1 MSAKTPIRTVFDNS
15 NNATG
20 LAEFQSGEFVALS
33 HGGLGASLSIG
44 SAGQVLKVNSGASAL
59 EFGTVEAVFNIDG
72 MTDGTSITVADSD
85 QIAISDG
92 GTEKRINASQLKTY
106 VNTSFG
112 ITSLDIDGASDI
124 GAALTTSDLIIVDDG
139 AGGTNRKSALSRLV
153 TLMESEIDSIGGN
166 LSITGNLTVNG
177 TTTTVNSTTTT
188 VDDPI
193 FTLGGDTAPGS
204 DDNKDRGIEFRYH
217 TGSAAKIGFFGFD
230 DSTGKFTFIPD
241 ASNSSEVFSGTAG
254 TIVASTFEGDLTG
267 DVTGTIH
274 TAAQTNITSLGTLTT
289 LTVDDITINASTI
302 SDSGDLTLDV
312 GGDINIDAGGGD
324 IVLKDD
330 GTQFGGL
337 TNTSGNLIIKSG
349 STTAATFSGA
359 NTTLAGTVASGAITS
374 SGIIK
379 TDDTTE
385 ATSTTDGSLQTDGG
399 LSVAKDVVA
408 GDDVK
413 LLSDAAVLSFGAD
426 SDVSI
431 THVADTGILIN
442 SSREIQFNDSQESI
456 KSDGS
461 KLILKSN
468 NVSFSLP
475 TADGTDG
482 QVIKT
487 DGSGALSFGD
497 AASSGFVNSTI
508 TTTPGSVDF
517 DLTKANNTGSSET
530 PFQDLSDA
538 FTTVIRHVYDL
549 VEPKGASTSN
559 NVDLGS
565 SESHLGA

>member
-217 TGSAAKIGFFGFD
+217 
-230 DSTGKFTFIPD
+230 
-241 ASNSSEVFSGTAG
+241 
-254 TIVASTFEGDLTG
+254 
-267 DVTGTIH
+267 
-274 TAAQTNITSLGTLTT
+274 
-289 LTVDDITINASTI
+289 
-302 SDSGDLTLDV
+302 
-312 GGDINIDAGGGD
+312 
-324 IVLKDD
+324 
-330 GTQFGGL
+330 
-337 TNTSGNLIIKSG
+337 
-349 STTAATFSGA
+349 
-359 NTTLAGTVASGAITS
+359 
-374 SGIIK
+374 
-379 TDDTTE
+379 
-385 ATSTTDGSLQTDGG
+385 DGS
-399 LSVAKDVVA
+399 SAK
-408 GDDVK
+408 
-413 LLSDAAVLSFGAD
+413 
-426 SDVSI
+426 
-431 THVADTGILIN
+431 
-442 SSREIQFNDSQESI
+442 
-456 KSDGS
+456 
-461 KLILKSN
+461 
-468 NVSFSLP
+468 
-475 TADGTDG
+475 
-482 QVIKT
+482 
-487 DGSGALSFGD
+487 
-497 AASSGFVNSTI
+497 
-508 TTTPGSVDF
+508 
-517 DLTKANNTGSSET
+517 
-530 PFQDLSDA
+530 
-538 FTTVIRHVYDL
+538 
-549 VEPKGASTSN
+549 
-559 NVDLGS
+559 
-565 SESHLGA
+565 